1 MNLLSAS
8 TSGVVVDIVFFLLII
23 GGIFAG
29 AQRGF
34 ISGVSRLAG
43 TLFAIAF
50 ALFFCVSF
58 SAFLENNFGMTSSI
72 SDGLTGAFSNLEMLN
87 TDISAKNLETALE
100 EAKIPGFIA
109 SIIVSVFAD
118 MQLPEGTTIAMLISP
133 IVAHWISVVISFVS
147 LVVLIKIAVWLLDKI
162 FSRAAEEI
170 GPVRIVNRML
180 GGVLGLI
187 EIMLAIFLVLAICVL
202 IGNESIES
210 FFAESSV
217 VGAIYFSDWFRD
229 ATAYVVSFDWL
240 RDYILATE

>member
-133 IVAHWISVVISFVS
+133 IVAHWISVVISFV
-147 LVVLIKIAVWLLDKI
+147 LLIILIKLAVWLVDKI
-162 FSRAAEEI
+162 FSRAAEYKVKYNPNKPQVSFLSMSGIYLNAILGTVFWLAGI
-170 GPVRIVNRML
+170 GTF
-180 GGVLGLI
+180 LI
-187 EIMLAIFLVLAICVL
+187 GIFLSAA
-202 IGNESIES
+202 G
-210 FFAESSV
+210 F
-217 VGAIYFSDWFRD
+217 
-229 ATAYVVSFDWL
+229 
-240 RDYILATE
+240 

>member
-100 EAKIPGFIA
+100 EAKGNVRLA
-109 SIIVSVFAD
+109 IV
-118 MQLPEGTTIAMLISP
+118 MI
-133 IVAHWISVVISFVS
+133 
-147 LVVLIKIAVWLLDKI
+147 LLDCDSLQAKEALLKVNGRI
-162 FSRAAEEI
+162 QDLIDEE
-170 GPVRIVNRML
+170 
-180 GGVLGLI
+180 
-187 EIMLAIFLVLAICVL
+187 E
-202 IGNESIES
+202 
-210 FFAESSV
+210 
-217 VGAIYFSDWFRD
+217 
-229 ATAYVVSFDWL
+229 
-240 RDYILATE
+240 